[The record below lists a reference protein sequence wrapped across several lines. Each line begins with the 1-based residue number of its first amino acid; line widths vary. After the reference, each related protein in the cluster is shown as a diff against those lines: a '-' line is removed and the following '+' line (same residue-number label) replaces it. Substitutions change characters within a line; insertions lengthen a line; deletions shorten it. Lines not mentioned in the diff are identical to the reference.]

1 MSKFNKSG
9 LTLNRIF
16 IIFIISTFLSFSFEQ
31 NATNT
36 TNETTTV
43 NTTTP
48 ENATTPENTTINTT
62 IPDTSNKTEETD
74 GNSTHTESN
83 IRAKKSGGLSVGG
96 IIGIVV
102 PCVAAVGGLGAAYAL
117 TRGKGPAVNQ
127 NVAQANFE
135 SSMSKFNT
143 QPNNIQTQVQPPVK
157 EVEVIQTSPIV
168 EQHPIYPVKQEAPKI
183 NNNIIPQQID
193 TVQPITSTNI
203 SVPTHNAMASQSQLM
218 QNDNAIKII
227 NNSQQIIPQNNV
239 SQANPSTQVIPIM
252 D

>member
-36 TNETTTV
+36 T
-43 NTTTP
+43 TTP
-48 ENATTPENTTINTT
+48 ENATTRENTTINTT
-62 IPDTSNKTEETD
+62 IPDTTIKTEETD
-74 GNSTHTESN
+74 GNSTHIESN
-83 IRAKKSGGLSVGG
+83 IRAKKSSGLSVGG

-127 NVAQANFE
+127 NVAQANFD

-203 SVPTHNAMASQSQLM
+203 SVPTHNAMASQSQLI

>member
-36 TNETTTV
+36 T
-43 NTTTP
+43 TTP

-62 IPDTSNKTEETD
+62 IPDTTNKTEETD
-74 GNSTHTESN
+74 GNSTYIESN
-83 IRAKKSGGLSVGG
+83 IRAKKSSGLSVGG

-203 SVPTHNAMASQSQLM
+203 SVPTHNAMTSQSQLM

-239 SQANPSTQVIPIM
+239 SQTNPSTQVIPIM